1 MVKPFCT
8 DMRSFPRLQ
17 EPVKN
22 VLSDEEVAPLFDNVS
37 MQFCIHYAFSDVGRV
52 RLMLENA
59 SRYLRKGGV
68 FFGTTLSDHKIM

>member
-1 MVKPFCT
+1 
-8 DMRSFPRLQ
+8 
-17 EPVKN
+17 
-22 VLSDEEVAPLFDNVS
+22 